1 MSPETHRPLKCPLC
15 PLCLTLGAAHY
26 KLTTKK
32 FPIFP
37 EGVRMRD
44 LHKGVPLAA
53 TTRFH
58 LEPEVRLKLQELCA
72 FDSAVFRP
80 VMRRRVKVQH

>member
-1 MSPETHRPLKCPLC
+1 
-15 PLCLTLGAAHY
+15 
-26 KLTTKK
+26 
-32 FPIFP
+32 
-37 EGVRMRD
+37 MRD